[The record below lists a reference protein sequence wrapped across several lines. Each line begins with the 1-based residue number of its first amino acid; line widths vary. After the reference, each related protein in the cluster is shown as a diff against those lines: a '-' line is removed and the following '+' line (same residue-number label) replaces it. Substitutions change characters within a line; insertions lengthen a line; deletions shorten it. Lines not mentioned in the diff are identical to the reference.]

1 MKANELLAG
10 IDLDSY
16 ERTNEM
22 SLIDGGTFVMG
33 SDVPI
38 LVQDGEAPARRAKM
52 SPFFLDVHEVS
63 NAEFARFVRDTGH
76 KVCSLSS
83 LTRNFIF
90 YLPRSGKVMQ
100 NCGSKK
106 KE

>member
-10 IDLDSY
+10 IDLDLY

-83 LTRNFIF
+83 LTLFSFLESIGSM
-90 YLPRSGKVMQ
+90 RSNWYQG
-100 NCGSKK
+100 
-106 KE
+106 